1 MSDTLHC
8 EKDTKAVIL
17 RLKKE
22 KRKGNVDEV
31 LKMLIAEHEILK
43 NQPKA
48 DIPKEQEDDSIKC
61 INRIFFRNVNWC
73 VNKPPKMVKIETLDI
88 CRVCR
93 KRRVFASEP
102 KPNSQVLTQPIPVAQ
117 ENKHPDYQGTGLK
130 RATVYCQFEGMEVYV
145 GRCKTCNQWDCEVKK
160 KMREEELKPK

>member
-1 MSDTLHC
+1 MKDDTLHC

-43 NQPKA
+43 NQPKG
-48 DIPKEQEDDSIKC
+48 DVSKEQEDDSIKC
-61 INRIFFRNVNWC
+61 VNRILFRGLNWC
-73 VNKPPKMVKIETLDI
+73 VNKPPKMVKLETLDI

-93 KRRVFASEP
+93 KRRVFVSEP
-102 KPNSQVLTQPIPVAQ
+102 KSQSQVLNQPIPVT
-117 ENKHPDYQGTGLK
+117 ENKHPFYHGTGLK
-130 RATVYCQFEGMEVYV
+130 KATVYCEFEGMEVYV

-160 KMREEELKPK
+160 KMRQKCQ